1 MGKLGYKGLLLLG
14 GMMMLGGAAQAQ
26 YLRSSYFMEGT
37 SARLQLNPGL
47 QPTKG
52 YFNMPIIGSF
62 NMSASSNVLGTS
74 DIIDLMDSGSDLYSN
89 DKLFDRLKA
98 DNRLNVNLNTDILSF
113 GWYRGKGFW
122 SVNVGLRADFGA
134 ALAKDMFSM
143 MRTMNGFALE
153 DVAGT
158 NQSYSLSNQTLNM
171 KAYAEVGLGYSRR
184 ITEKLTV
191 GGRVKVLLGL
201 ARAEM
206 NINQF
211 DLSLDVPN
219 PQYTNYADYESRGEL
234 SPSDWYGKGYS
245 YAAEGNV
252 ITTLKGGGMT
262 FDNNG
267 MIDNFDLDA
276 GDLGIAGS
284 GFGIDLG
291 ASYKVWDNLTVS
303 ASILDLGFLKWKE
316 SETTVA
322 TVSGG
327 DEVTINSEN
336 YDRYIG
342 GDFLSFERFD
352 FEEGSPE
359 KVKTKTRLYSTLL
372 LAGEYGLLNNKLSV
386 GAMYTARFAEPKT
399 LNELTFLAT
408 FRPKNWLN
416 AAISYSPIQASG
428 KSIGLAVKLGPL
440 FVGTDY
446 MFFGGNSK
454 SVNGFLGI
462 SFPLGG
468 KAKPFSLNCNKS
480 CLLL

>member
-14 GMMMLGGAAQAQ
+14 GMVMLGGAAQAQ

-171 KAYAEVGLGYSRR
+171 KAYAEIGLGYSRR

-211 DLSLDVPN
+211 DLNLDVPN
-219 PQYTNYADYESRGEL
+219 LRNYQDDASRGEL

-245 YAAEGNV
+245 YAADGNV

-322 TVSGG
+322 TVSG
-327 DEVTINSEN
+327 EAHETIDASN

-468 KAKPFSLNCNKS
+468 KAKPFSEL
-480 CLLL
+480 

>member
-47 QPTKG
+47 QPTRG
-52 YFNMPIIGSF
+52 YFNVPIIGSF

-74 DIIDLMDSGSDLYSN
+74 DIIDLMNSGSDLYSN
-89 DKLFDRLKA
+89 DKLFNRLKA

-113 GWYRGKGFW
+113 GWYKGKGFW

-171 KAYAEVGLGYSRR
+171 KAYAEIGLGYSRR

-211 DLSLDVPN
+211 DLNLDVPN
-219 PQYTNYADYESRGEL
+219 LRNYQDDASRGEL

-245 YAAEGNV
+245 YAADGNV

-468 KAKPFSLNCNKS
+468 KAKPFSEL
-480 CLLL
+480 

>member
-52 YFNMPIIGSF
+52 YFNMPIIGSL

-74 DIIDLMDSGSDLYSN
+74 DIIDLMNSGSDLYSN

-171 KAYAEVGLGYSRR
+171 KAYAEIGLGYSRR

-211 DLSLDVPN
+211 DLNLDVPN

-262 FDNNG
+262 FDNDG

-468 KAKPFSLNCNKS
+468 KAKPFSEL
-480 CLLL
+480 

>member
-52 YFNMPIIGSF
+52 YFNMPIIGSL

-74 DIIDLMDSGSDLYSN
+74 DIIDLMNSGSDLYSN

-122 SVNVGLRADFGA
+122 SFNVGLRADFGA

-171 KAYAEVGLGYSRR
+171 KAYAEIGLGYSRR

-211 DLSLDVPN
+211 DLNLDVPN

-322 TVSGG
+322 TVSG
-327 DEVTINSEN
+327 EAHETIDASN

-454 SVNGFLGI
+454 SVNGF
-462 SFPLGG
+462 
-468 KAKPFSLNCNKS
+468 
-480 CLLL
+480 

>member
-14 GMMMLGGAAQAQ
+14 GMMMLGEAAQAQ

-52 YFNMPIIGSF
+52 YFNVPIIGSF

-171 KAYAEVGLGYSRR
+171 KAYAEIGLGYSRR

-211 DLSLDVPN
+211 DLNLDVPN
-219 PQYTNYADYESRGEL
+219 PQYANYADYESRGEL
-234 SPSDWYGKGYS
+234 SPSDWYGSHYDYS
-245 YAAEGNV
+245 ANGNV

-262 FDNNG
+262 FDNDG

-322 TVSGG
+322 TVSG
-327 DEVTINSEN
+327 EAHETIDASN

-372 LAGEYGLLNNKLSV
+372 LAGEYGLFNNKLSV
-386 GAMYTARFAEPKT
+386 GAMYSSRFVKPKA

-468 KAKPFSLNCNKS
+468 KAKPFSEL
-480 CLLL
+480 

>member
-47 QPTKG
+47 QPTRG
-52 YFNMPIIGSF
+52 YFNVPIIGSF

-211 DLSLDVPN
+211 DLDLEVPN
-219 PQYTNYADYESRGEL
+219 LRNYQDDASRGEL

-468 KAKPFSLNCNKS
+468 KPKPFSEL
-480 CLLL
+480 

>member
-47 QPTKG
+47 QPTRG
-52 YFNMPIIGSF
+52 YFNVPIIGSF

-191 GGRVKVLLGL
+191 GGRIKVLLGL

-468 KAKPFSLNCNKS
+468 KPKPFSEL
-480 CLLL
+480 

>member
-211 DLSLDVPN
+211 DLNLDVPN

-234 SPSDWYGKGYS
+234 SPSDWYGAHYDYS
-245 YAAEGNV
+245 ANGNV

-291 ASYKVWDNLTVS
+291 ASYKVGYLTVS

-468 KAKPFSLNCNKS
+468 KPKPFSEL
-480 CLLL
+480 

>member
-1 MGKLGYKGLLLLG
+1 
-14 GMMMLGGAAQAQ
+14 
-26 YLRSSYFMEGT
+26 
-37 SARLQLNPGL
+37 
-47 QPTKG
+47 
-52 YFNMPIIGSF
+52 
-62 NMSASSNVLGTS
+62 
-74 DIIDLMDSGSDLYSN
+74 
-89 DKLFDRLKA
+89 
-98 DNRLNVNLNTDILSF
+98 
-113 GWYRGKGFW
+113 
-122 SVNVGLRADFGA
+122 
-134 ALAKDMFSM
+134 M

-211 DLSLDVPN
+211 DLNLDVPN
-219 PQYTNYADYESRGEL
+219 PQYANYADYESRGEL
-234 SPSDWYGKGYS
+234 SPSDWYGSHYDYS
-245 YAAEGNV
+245 ANGNV

-327 DEVTINSEN
+327 DHH
-336 YDRYIG
+336 R
-342 GDFLSFERFD
+342 LHRFTQI
-352 FEEGSPE
+352 
-359 KVKTKTRLYSTLL
+359 KRKR
-372 LAGEYGLLNNKLSV
+372 N
-386 GAMYTARFAEPKT
+386 
-399 LNELTFLAT
+399 
-408 FRPKNWLN
+408 
-416 AAISYSPIQASG
+416 
-428 KSIGLAVKLGPL
+428 
-440 FVGTDY
+440 
-446 MFFGGNSK
+446 
-454 SVNGFLGI
+454 
-462 SFPLGG
+462 
-468 KAKPFSLNCNKS
+468 
-480 CLLL
+480 

>member
-14 GMMMLGGAAQAQ
+14 GMMLCGGAVQAQ

-52 YFNMPIIGSF
+52 YFNLPVIGSF
-62 NMSASSNVLGTS
+62 NISASSNVLGTS
-74 DIIDLMDSGSDLYSN
+74 DIIDVINSGSNLYSN
-89 DKLFDRLKA
+89 DALFDRLKT

-122 SVNVGLRADFGA
+122 SFNVGLRADFGA
-134 ALAKDMFSM
+134 TLGKDMFSM

-158 NQSYSLSNQTLNM
+158 NQSYSLSDQKLNM
-171 KAYAEVGLGYSRR
+171 KAYAEIGLGYSRR
-184 ITEKLTV
+184 VTEKLTV
-191 GGRVKVLLGL
+191 GARVKVLLGL

-211 DLSLDVPN
+211 DLNLDVPKPSYMN
-219 PQYTNYADYESRGEL
+219 DQNYESRGEL
-234 SPSDWYGKGYS
+234 SPSDWYGAHYDYS
-245 YAAEGNV
+245 ANGNV

-262 FDNNG
+262 FDNTG

-322 TVSGG
+322 TVTGG
-327 DEVTINSEN
+327 ENVTINSDN

-342 GDFLSFERFD
+342 GDILSFERFD
-352 FEEGSPE
+352 FAEGSPE
-359 KVKTKTRLYSTLL
+359 KVQTKTRLYSTLL

-386 GAMYTARFAEPKT
+386 GAMYTARFVEPKT
-399 LNELTFLAT
+399 LNELTFSAT

-428 KSIGLAVKLGPL
+428 KSIGLALKLGPL

-446 MFFGGNSK
+446 MFFGSNSK

-468 KAKPFSLNCNKS
+468 KPKPSSEL
-480 CLLL
+480 

>member
-158 NQSYSLSNQTLNM
+158 NQSYSFSNQTLNM
-171 KAYAEVGLGYSRR
+171 KAYAEIGLGYSRR

-211 DLSLDVPN
+211 DLNLDVPN
-219 PQYTNYADYESRGEL
+219 PQYTDYADYESRGEL
-234 SPSDWYGKGYS
+234 SPSDWYGAHYDYS
-245 YAAEGNV
+245 ANGNV

-322 TVSGG
+322 TVSG
-327 DEVTINSEN
+327 EAHETIDASN

-372 LAGEYGLLNNKLSV
+372 LAGEYGLFNNKLSV
-386 GAMYTARFAEPKT
+386 GAMYSSRFVKPKA

-468 KAKPFSLNCNKS
+468 KAKPFSEL
-480 CLLL
+480 

>member
-74 DIIDLMDSGSDLYSN
+74 DIIDLMNSGSDLYSN
-89 DKLFDRLKA
+89 DKLFNRLKA

-113 GWYRGKGFW
+113 GWYKGKGFW

-171 KAYAEVGLGYSRR
+171 KAYAEIGLGYSRR

-211 DLSLDVPN
+211 DLNLDVPN
-219 PQYTNYADYESRGEL
+219 LRNYQDDASRGEL

-428 KSIGLAVKLGPL
+428 
-440 FVGTDY
+440 TDY

-468 KAKPFSLNCNKS
+468 KAKPFSEL
-480 CLLL
+480 

>member
-47 QPTKG
+47 QPTRG
-52 YFNMPIIGSF
+52 YFNVPIIGSF

-211 DLSLDVPN
+211 DLNLDVPN
-219 PQYTNYADYESRGEL
+219 LRNYQDDASRGEL
-234 SPSDWYGKGYS
+234 SPSDWYGAHYDYS
-245 YAAEGNV
+245 ANGNV

-468 KAKPFSLNCNKS
+468 KAKPFSEL
-480 CLLL
+480 

>member
-52 YFNMPIIGSF
+52 YFNMPIIGSL

-74 DIIDLMDSGSDLYSN
+74 DIIDLMNSGSDLYSN

-122 SVNVGLRADFGA
+122 SFNVGLRADFGA

-171 KAYAEVGLGYSRR
+171 KAYAEIGLGYSRR

-211 DLSLDVPN
+211 DLNLDVPN

-468 KAKPFSLNCNKS
+468 KAKPFSEL
-480 CLLL
+480 

>member
-211 DLSLDVPN
+211 DLDLEVPN
-219 PQYTNYADYESRGEL
+219 LRNYQDDASRGEL

-468 KAKPFSLNCNKS
+468 KPKPFSEL
-480 CLLL
+480 

>member
-1 MGKLGYKGLLLLG
+1 MKNMVFAALCSSLFIIGAGAGSSY
-14 GMMMLGGAAQAQ
+14 AAQAPAPSKAPAETIDAAT
-26 YLRSSYFMEGT
+26 L
-37 SARLQLNPGL
+37 
-47 QPTKG
+47 
-52 YFNMPIIGSF
+52 
-62 NMSASSNVLGTS
+62 SNKWDKTFPENAKVAHQKITFHNRYGITLVG
-74 DIIDLMDSGSDLYSN
+74 DLYTPTN
-89 DKLFDRLKA
+89 MKQGEKLAAIAVAGPYGAVKEQVSGRYAQELA
-98 DNRLNVNLNTDILSF
+98 
-113 GWYRGKGFW
+113 GFW

-211 DLSLDVPN
+211 DLNLDVPN

-234 SPSDWYGKGYS
+234 SPSDWYGAHYDYS
-245 YAAEGNV
+245 ANGNV

-327 DEVTINSEN
+327 DEVPINSEN

-468 KAKPFSLNCNKS
+468 KPKPFSEL
-480 CLLL
+480 